1 MNNLWVLRKSFHTMR
16 TDKLL
21 QKRFDAL
28 KAEADK
34 KYADDPE
41 MAKQVKGTLST
52 TGLVISGLWTEF
64 YEEFKYDSPWI
75 MSSMGNSAQF
85 TKSFSNKHLENIVI
99 VLQDLPND
107 VITLFV
113 IPETNRIEIII
124 GTTSVA
130 VIKIDDTNVH
140 VSFVKDKKFEL
151 SKFVED
157 HVKLALV
164 KVNRLIEMADG
175 VFNNQIDD
183 EEDVS
188 DCDIDE

>member
-1 MNNLWVLRKSFHTMR
+1 MNNLTMR
-16 TDKLL
+16 NDKLL
-21 QKRFDAL
+21 QKRFNVL

-52 TGLVISGLWTEF
+52 TALVVSGIWAEF
-64 YEEFKYDSPWI
+64 YGEFKYDSPWI
-75 MSSMGNSAQF
+75 MSSMGNSTPF
-85 TKSFSNKHLENIVI
+85 IKSFSNKHLKNV

-113 IPETNRIEIII
+113 IPEINRIEIII

-140 VSFVKDKKFEL
+140 VSFTKDKKFEL
-151 SKFVED
+151 SKFVEE
-157 HVKLALV
+157 HVKAALV
-164 KVNRLIEMADG
+164 KINRLIEMTDG
-175 VFNNQIDD
+175 VFNNHQTDTEEDD
-183 EEDVS
+183 ES
-188 DCDIDE
+188 DIDE

>member
-1 MNNLWVLRKSFHTMR
+1 MNNVTMR
-16 TDKLL
+16 NDKLL
-21 QKRFDAL
+21 QKRFNVL
-28 KAEADK
+28 KMEADK
-34 KYADDPE
+34 KYADDPV

-75 MSSMGNSAQF
+75 MSSMGNSTPF
-85 TKSFSNKHLENIVI
+85 IKSFSNKHLNV

-113 IPETNRIEIII
+113 IPEINQIEIII

-140 VSFVKDKKFEL
+140 VSFTKDKKFEL

-157 HVKLALV
+157 HAKSALV
-164 KVNRLIEMADG
+164 KVNRLIEMTDG
-175 VFNNQIDD
+175 MFKTDD
-183 EEDVS
+183 EEDES
-188 DCDIDE
+188 DE

>member
-1 MNNLWVLRKSFHTMR
+1 MNNLTMR
-16 TDKLL
+16 NDKLL
-21 QKRFDAL
+21 QKRFAVL
-28 KAEADK
+28 RSEADK

-41 MAKQVKGTLST
+41 MAKKVKGTLST
-52 TGLVISGLWTEF
+52 TALVVSGLWAEF

-75 MSSMGNSAQF
+75 MSSMGKTAPF
-85 TKSFSNKHLENIVI
+85 IKSFSNKHLKNV

-113 IPETNRIEIII
+113 IPEINRIEIII

-140 VSFVKDKKFEL
+140 VNFTKDKKFEL

-157 HVKLALV
+157 HVKAALV

-175 VFNNQIDD
+175 MFNNQIDD
-183 EEDVS
+183 DES
-188 DCDIDE
+188 DE

>member
-1 MNNLWVLRKSFHTMR
+1 MNNVTMR
-16 TDKLL
+16 NDKLL
-21 QKRFDAL
+21 QKRFNVL
-28 KAEADK
+28 KMEADK
-34 KYADDPE
+34 KYADDPV

-52 TGLVISGLWTEF
+52 TGLVISGLWAEF

-75 MSSMGNSAQF
+75 MSSMGNSTPF
-85 TKSFSNKHLENIVI
+85 IKSFSNKHLNV

-113 IPETNRIEIII
+113 IPEINQIEIII

-157 HVKLALV
+157 HAKSALV
-164 KVNRLIEMADG
+164 KVNRLIEMTDG
-175 VFNNQIDD
+175 MFKTDD
-183 EEDVS
+183 EEDES
-188 DCDIDE
+188 DE

>member
-1 MNNLWVLRKSFHTMR
+1 MNNVTMR
-16 TDKLL
+16 NDKLL
-21 QKRFDAL
+21 QKRFNVL
-28 KAEADK
+28 KMEADK
-34 KYADDPE
+34 KYADDPV
-41 MAKQVKGTLST
+41 MAKKVKGTLST
-52 TGLVISGLWTEF
+52 IALVVSGLWAEF

-75 MSSMGNSAQF
+75 MSSMGNSTPF
-85 TKSFSNKHLENIVI
+85 IKSFSNKHLNV

-113 IPETNRIEIII
+113 IPEINQIEIII

-157 HVKLALV
+157 HAKSALV
-164 KVNRLIEMADG
+164 KVNRLIEMTDG
-175 VFNNQIDD
+175 MFKTDD
-183 EEDVS
+183 EEDES
-188 DCDIDE
+188 DE

>member
-1 MNNLWVLRKSFHTMR
+1 MNNLTMR
-16 TDKLL
+16 DDKLL
-21 QKRFDAL
+21 QKRFNAL

-34 KYADDPE
+34 KYADDPV

-52 TGLVISGLWTEF
+52 TALVVSGIWAEF
-64 YEEFKYDSPWI
+64 YGEFKYDSPWI
-75 MSSMGNSAQF
+75 MSSMGNSTPF
-85 TKSFSNKHLENIVI
+85 IKSFANKHLNV

-113 IPETNRIEIII
+113 IPEINRIEIII

-151 SKFVED
+151 SKFVEE
-157 HVKLALV
+157 HVKAALV
-164 KVNRLIEMADG
+164 KVNRLIEMTDG
-175 VFNNQIDD
+175 MFNNQTDT
-183 EEDVS
+183 EEDES
-188 DCDIDE
+188 DIDE

>member
-1 MNNLWVLRKSFHTMR
+1 MNNLWILRKSFYTMR
-16 TDKLL
+16 NDKLL
-21 QKRFDAL
+21 QKRFDTL

-34 KYADDPE
+34 KYANDPV

-52 TGLVISGLWTEF
+52 TGLVVSGLWAEF
-64 YEEFKYDSPWI
+64 YGEFKYDSPWI
-75 MSSMGNSAQF
+75 MSSMGNSTPF
-85 TKSFSNKHLENIVI
+85 IKSFSNKHLKNI

-157 HVKLALV
+157 HVKSALV

-183 EEDVS
+183 EEDES
-188 DCDIDE
+188 DE

>member
-1 MNNLWVLRKSFHTMR
+1 MNNVTMR
-16 TDKLL
+16 NDKLL
-21 QKRFDAL
+21 QKRFNVL

-34 KYADDPE
+34 KYADDPV
-41 MAKQVKGTLST
+41 MAKKVKGTLST
-52 TGLVISGLWTEF
+52 IALVVSGLWAEF

-75 MSSMGNSAQF
+75 MSSMGNSTPF
-85 TKSFSNKHLENIVI
+85 IKSFSNKHLNV

-113 IPETNRIEIII
+113 IPEINQIEIII

-140 VSFVKDKKFEL
+140 VSFTKDKKFEL

-157 HVKLALV
+157 HVKAALV
-164 KVNRLIEMADG
+164 KVNHLIEMTDG
-175 VFNNQIDD
+175 MFKTDD
-183 EEDVS
+183 EEDES
-188 DCDIDE
+188 DE

>member
-1 MNNLWVLRKSFHTMR
+1 MNNLTMR
-16 TDKLL
+16 NDKLL
-21 QKRFDAL
+21 QKRFNAL

-34 KYADDPE
+34 KYANDPV

-52 TGLVISGLWTEF
+52 TGLVISGLWAEF
-64 YEEFKYDSPWI
+64 YGEFKYDSPWI
-75 MSSMGNSAQF
+75 MSSMGNSTQF
-85 TKSFSNKHLENIVI
+85 IKSFSNKHLNVA
-99 VLQDLPND
+99 LQDLPND

-113 IPETNRIEIII
+113 IPEINRIEIII
-124 GTTSVA
+124 GTTSIA

-157 HVKLALV
+157 HVKSALV

-183 EEDVS
+183 EEDES
-188 DCDIDE
+188 DE

>member
-1 MNNLWVLRKSFHTMR
+1 MNNVTMR
-16 TDKLL
+16 NDKLL
-21 QKRFDAL
+21 QKRFNVL
-28 KAEADK
+28 KMEADK
-34 KYADDPE
+34 KYADDPV

-52 TGLVISGLWTEF
+52 TGLVISGLWAEF

-75 MSSMGNSAQF
+75 MSSMGNSTPF
-85 TKSFSNKHLENIVI
+85 IKSFSNKHLNV

-113 IPETNRIEIII
+113 IPEINQIEIII

-157 HVKLALV
+157 HAKSALV
-164 KVNRLIEMADG
+164 KVNRLIEMTDG
-175 VFNNQIDD
+175 MFKTDD
-183 EEDVS
+183 EEDEP
-188 DCDIDE
+188 DE